1 MISRTTITEDELES
15 RATGGEG
22 LHILV
27 VSPET
32 FGAIPLPERGSIL
45 IGRSAKAEV
54 LIEDPLASRQHARL
68 TVGDSLTIED
78 LGSANG
84 TRVRDAIIPASK
96 RVTVAAGEAIGIGST
111 VLIVQ
116 RSRWSPGPRRLWSH
130 GHFEN

>member
-22 LHILV
+22 LHILI
-27 VSPET
+27 VSSEM
-32 FGAIPLPERGSIL
+32 FGAIPLPERGSIM

-78 LGSANG
+78 LDQSLTLRNSLHEEI
-84 TRVRDAIIPASK
+84 DH
-96 RVTVAAGEAIGIGST
+96 
-111 VLIVQ
+111 
-116 RSRWSPGPRRLWSH
+116 RSRRWILPS
-130 GHFEN
+130 